1 MTKERK
7 QNLCLIWLLLSM
19 TIFLIILG
27 CVSLKHEQEYKDLIL
42 YILLGCE
49 LSSFGAMF
57 CLWRVNKLKED
68 NE

>member
-7 QNLCLIWLLLSM
+7 QNLCLIWLLISVA
-19 TIFLIILG
+19 IFLIILG
-27 CVSLKHEQEYKDLIL
+27 CASLKHEQEYKDMIV

-49 LSSFGAMF
+49 LSCFAAMF
-57 CLWRVNKLKED
+57 CLYRTNKIKE